1 MLIKT
6 FEMDGQDWAPV
17 IVRSSAKKPAGGAGG
32 SSRGGHAATAEA
44 IRLRRLEEED
54 FPVPTKHLSSESRTE
69 MIRARTAKG
78 MSQVQL
84 NTACAF
90 PLHTIRDIENG
101 KLCPTPQQMN
111 SIKRVLG
118 IVMKYA

>member
-1 MLIKT
+1 
-6 FEMDGQDWAPV
+6 MDGQDWNPV
-17 IVRSSAKKPAGGAGG
+17 VVRATAKKPVIGGAGG
-32 SSRGGHAATAEA
+32 SRGFTEEAAR
-44 IRLRRLEEED
+44 IRRLEGDEI
-54 FPVPTKHLSSESRTE
+54 PKPTKHLSADSRTE

-101 KLCPTPQQMN
+101 KLCPTSAQMN
-111 SIKRVLG
+111 VLKRVLG

>member
-1 MLIKT
+1 
-6 FEMDGQDWAPV
+6 MDGQDWNPV
-17 IVRSSAKKPAGGAGG
+17 VVRSTAKKTTAGAGAGAGG
-32 SSRGGHAATAEA
+32 PSRGGISEAAAR
-44 IRLRRLEEED
+44 IRRLEEED
-54 FPVPTKHLSSESRTE
+54 IPKPTKHLSTESRTE

-101 KLCPTPQQMN
+101 KLCPTAAQMN
-111 SIKRVLG
+111 ALKRVLG
-118 IVMKYA
+118 IVMKYG

>member
-1 MLIKT
+1 
-6 FEMDGQDWAPV
+6 MDGQDWTPIV
-17 IVRSSAKKPAGGAGG
+17 VRSTAKKPVGGAGAGGAAGVTG
-32 SSRGGHAATAEA
+32 KPATRSPGAAM
-44 IRLRRLEEED
+44 LRHLEDED
-54 FPVPTKHLSSESRTE
+54 IPKPTKHLSSESRTE

-90 PLHTIRDIENG
+90 PLNTIRDIENG
-101 KLCPTPQQMN
+101 KLCPTPAQMH

-118 IVMKYA
+118 VVMKYA

>member
-1 MLIKT
+1 
-6 FEMDGQDWAPV
+6 MDGQDWNPV
-17 IVRSSAKKPAGGAGG
+17 VVRSTAKKPVIGGAGG
-32 SSRGGHAATAEA
+32 SRGGHAATAEA

-54 FPVPTKHLSSESRTE
+54 IPVPTKHLSSESRIE

-78 MSQVQL
+78 MTQVQL

-90 PLHTIRDIENG
+90 PLNTIRDIENG
-101 KLCPTPQQMN
+101 KLCPTPAQMN

-118 IVMKYA
+118 VIMKYA

>member
-1 MLIKT
+1 MLINT

-17 IVRSSAKKPAGGAGG
+17 IVRSSAKKPTGGAGG
-32 SSRGGHAATAEA
+32 SSRGGHAES

-54 FPVPTKHLSSESRTE
+54 IPIPTKHLSSESRTE

-101 KLCPTPQQMN
+101 KLCPTPPQMN